1 MPSSEARSMTII
13 KTTIA
18 IGLLLTISQTEAAKC
33 CIGMFAS
40 RTMPS
45 TTTCPQQPQFTIQNM
60 QYANTNMDCASPMV
74 CGTAQCTYNSS
85 TLFMGMCGAQPNW
98 DTTIATLNTAY
109 QTANMNLTCNPVYN
123 AFINPNGT
131 GLDITSSSSLH
142 HTSTVVLLSLAIL
155 ATMNSLF
162 NAI

>member
-1 MPSSEARSMTII
+1 MARISII
-13 KTTIA
+13 VV
-18 IGLLLTISQTEAAKC
+18 GLLLTISQTEAAKC

-74 CGTAQCTYNSS
+74 CGTAQCTYNTNPNS

-98 DTTIATLNTAY
+98 DTTIATLNAAY
-109 QTANMNLTCNPVYN
+109 QTAKMNLTCTQEYK